1 VHRIE
6 LTGDG
11 TRYSGSGSVP
21 GEVLDQYS
29 LSERNGD
36 LRIVTTT
43 TDPVPT
49 TSDPVP
55 TTATDPAPAPDMT
68 SGPIGILPAPPVTAA
83 PPTEG
88 RLTVLRP
95 GPDGTLA
102 EVGHVDDLGLGERV
116 QSVRFTGDTAYV
128 VTFRQVDPLFAIDV
142 SDPTAPRV
150 LGELKIPGF
159 SEYLHPL
166 GDGLL
171 LGVGVDADDR
181 GVTTGAK
188 VSLFDVSDPARPVET
203 SVLSYPDASSRLR
216 GDPLAFTWDPLR
228 RTASFPMDRYAI
240 GRVDCAAVPAE
251 PAVPTGDDS
260 SIAFPAQ
267 TCAPSPDPGG
277 ADGTRRVFVRV
288 VGNRLELAREFAPD
302 ADGDRTTDEQMLRT
316 VVVDDRIHGVTG
328 SAVWT
333 FDAELRDPGVR
344 TPL

>member
-1 VHRIE
+1 MPLPE
-6 LTGDG
+6 
-11 TRYSGSGSVP
+11 
-21 GEVLDQYS
+21 
-29 LSERNGD
+29 
-36 LRIVTTT
+36 
-43 TDPVPT
+43 PVP
-49 TSDPVP
+49 
-55 TTATDPAPAPDMT
+55 A
-68 SGPIGILPAPPVTAA
+68 
-83 PPTEG
+83 TEG

-95 GPDGTLA
+95 GPDGVLT
-102 EVGHVDDLGLGERV
+102 EIGHVDDLGVGERV
-116 QSVRFTGDTAYV
+116 QSVRFTDDTAYV

-240 GRVDCAAVPAE
+240 GRVDCATGPVQ

-260 SIAFPAQ
+260 SIAFPPQ